1 MNDKYFKVFT
11 NCIFVRG
18 VNRSL
23 IIDIQ
28 RENFITIPDTMEE
41 IIQCFKEKKSIQ
53 FVKELYGES
62 NVEVINEYIDFLIEK
77 EFGFIVDFEEFDMF
91 IEMNISFD
99 EPFHVTNCI
108 VEISE
113 ETLNSFNKI
122 VKDLENL
129 FCRNLQ
135 IICYDYI
142 EISTLISILSIT
154 KDTNFRSIELILK
167 YSDELFGF
175 VSEIDKSNFRVT
187 DLTFYSSFDI
197 NKEIPKTTFNVNLI
211 DYEILS
217 FRNCGVVDYKYF
229 NVNKSKVLESINH
242 NSCLYKKISIDKDGN
257 IKNCPSM
264 PQNFG
269 NINEISLK
277 EALNHSDFKKY
288 WNVTK
293 EIIDICKDCEFR
305 HVCTDCR
312 AYTERNHFDGDID
325 LSKPLKCGYNP
336 YTNEWSEWST
346 NPLKEKAI
354 EFYEMQDL
362 VKKDI

>member
-1 MNDKYFKVFT
+1 MADKYFKVFT
-11 NCIFVRG
+11 NCIVVKG

-23 IIDIQ
+23 IADIQ

-41 IIQCFKEKKSIQ
+41 IIQHFKEKKSIQ
-53 FVKELYGES
+53 SVKELYGED
-62 NVEVINEYIDFLIEK
+62 NVDVIDEYIDFLIEK
-77 EFGFIVDFEEFDMF
+77 EYGFIVDFEEFDRF
-91 IEMNISFD
+91 IDMNTSF
-99 EPFHVTNCI
+99 ETPSHLTNCI

-113 ETLNSFNKI
+113 ETLLNLNKI
-122 VKDLENL
+122 INNLEDLL
-129 FCRNLQ
+129 CYNLQ

-142 EISTLISILSIT
+142 ETSTLKNILCAT
-154 KDTNFRSIELILK
+154 KDTNFRSIELVLK
-167 YSDELFGF
+167 YSIELYDFI
-175 VSEIDKSNFRVT
+175 SEIDKNNFRVT
-187 DLTFYSSFDI
+187 DLTLYCSDEH
-197 NKEIPKTTFNVNLI
+197 KKIPKTTFNVNLL
-211 DYEILS
+211 DYEISS
-217 FRNCGVVDYKYF
+217 FRNCGIVDYKYF
-229 NVNKSKVLESINH
+229 NVNNSKVLESINY
-242 NSCLYKKISIDKDGN
+242 NTCLHKKISIDKDGN

-269 NINEISLK
+269 NIKNTTLE
-277 EALNHSDFKKY
+277 EASKQPDFKKY

-293 EIIDICKDCEFR
+293 DQIDVCKDCEFR

-312 AYTERNHFDGDID
+312 AFTERNQFDGDID

-362 VKKDI
+362 VKKDA